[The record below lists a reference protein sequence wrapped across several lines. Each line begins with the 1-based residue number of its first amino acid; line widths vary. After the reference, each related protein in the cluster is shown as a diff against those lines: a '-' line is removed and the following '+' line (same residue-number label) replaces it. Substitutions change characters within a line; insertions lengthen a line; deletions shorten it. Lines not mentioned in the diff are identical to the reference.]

1 MNKEILVFD
10 DYGVNKNA
18 FQKRMEP
25 IDIDKAFA
33 RRIVE
38 PNKDSYNNKS
48 SFKYF
53 IGNKS
58 GAGVVPL
65 CIKLPQLN
73 RYANYFDSNNKCMH
87 FLVRNKKLLKEY
99 NTI

>member
-10 DYGVNKNA
+10 DYGVNENA
-18 FQKRMEP
+18 FKKRMEL
-25 IDIDKAFA
+25 IDIDKAFV

-38 PNKDSYNNKS
+38 PNKDSFDNES

-58 GAGVVPL
+58 GADVVPL
-65 CIKLPQLN
+65 CIKYCQLN
-73 RYANYFDSNNKCMH
+73 RCA
-87 FLVRNKKLLKEY
+87 LI
-99 NTI
+99 TIINV